1 MAGQLSVRQ
10 SSNRRS
16 RVFPENPHACLPRRD
31 GLMCHMHPGVMI
43 SDLDSNKSQQAAAGW
58 VGIRTYVGAAEGK
71 RGGHRGTVA
80 QSEMACLVHTYDKLG
95 TAY

>member
-1 MAGQLSVRQ
+1 LAGQLSVRQ

-16 RVFPENPHACLPRRD
+16 RVFPENPHACLPRRH

-80 QSEMACLVHTYDKLG
+80 QRNGMPRSHLR
-95 TAY
+95 